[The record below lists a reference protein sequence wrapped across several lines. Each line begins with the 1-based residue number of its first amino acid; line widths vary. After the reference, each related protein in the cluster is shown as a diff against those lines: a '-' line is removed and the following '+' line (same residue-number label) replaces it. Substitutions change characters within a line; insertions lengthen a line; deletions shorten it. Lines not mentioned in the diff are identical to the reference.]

1 MGSSLDLRASD
12 AERDHAVDL
21 LRHHATAGRIT
32 VEELDERCTAALGA
46 RTRGELAERSAER
59 LVFTYAHRP
68 AWTYAVAAGLFPFGL
83 VALLHT
89 AQERIVL
96 DFDRARGGATR
107 LVVTGRA
114 PRSVRRAF
122 AELEAG

>member
-21 LRHHATAGRIT
+21 LRHHATAG
-32 VEELDERCTAALGA
+32 
-46 RTRGELAERSAER
+46 ELAERSSER

-83 VALLHT
+83 MALLHT

-96 DFDRARGGATR
+96 DFDRARGGAKR

-114 PRSVRRAF
+114 PRSVRRGF

>member
-1 MGSSLDLRASD
+1 MGSPLDLRASD

-32 VEELDERCTAALGA
+32 VEEL
-46 RTRGELAERSAER
+46 AEKSSA
-59 LVFTYAHRP
+59 
-68 AWTYAVAAGLFPFGL
+68 
-83 VALLHT
+83 
-89 AQERIVL
+89 
-96 DFDRARGGATR
+96 R

-114 PRSVRRAF
+114 PRSVRRAS